1 MYAAEAVALPVK
13 TRDME
18 LKGKSHMSHDHI
30 DEKLLQRIGAG
41 DDTALEQLYEEA
53 SGAVYAY
60 AYSILHD
67 RDDAEDAV
75 QDTFLKIRSAAHLYR
90 PQGKPMAW
98 ILTITRNICMMQF
111 RRRGKITVLDPEDP
125 IPDQDRITN
134 AEDREILKA
143 AFSILA
149 EDEARIILLHVV
161 AGLKHRETAE
171 LLQMHL
177 STVLSKYNR
186 GLHKLRQQLG
196 GSKR

>member
-1 MYAAEAVALPVK
+1 MYAAETVALPVK

-18 LKGKSHMSHDHI
+18 RKKESHMDHNHI

-41 DDTALEQLYEEA
+41 EDAALEQLYEEA

>member
-125 IPDQDRITN
+125 IPDQDGSRMPRIG
-134 AEDREILKA
+134 R
-143 AFSILA
+143 S
-149 EDEARIILLHVV
+149 
-161 AGLKHRETAE
+161 
-171 LLQMHL
+171 
-177 STVLSKYNR
+177 
-186 GLHKLRQQLG
+186 
-196 GSKR
+196 

>member
-1 MYAAEAVALPVK
+1 MYAVEAVALPVK
-13 TRDME
+13 ARDTE
-18 LKGKSHMSHDHI
+18 SKKENHMNHIHI
-30 DEKLLQRIGAG
+30 DEKLLQRIGEG
-41 DDTALEQLYEEA
+41 DDTALEQLYAEA

-111 RRRGKITVLDPEDP
+111 RGQSKITVLDPENP
-125 IPDQDRITN
+125 IPDQDRIQN